1 MFTIFIKMKEK
12 NKLLY
17 DEFSN
22 NVAGVKAFNQ
32 CMSLGN
38 VLNDKKNRLIC
49 IDVNNHLKVF
59 NGEVIEDEN
68 LLKNMLPVSGIVT
81 YFSTD
86 KDTNVKNPYLA
97 VASGIHIFIYRF
109 LKGIKKIPIPDQNQN
124 SIEQY
129 IYDLFLMGEI
139 NSKQCLEKLEK
150 LAEKFMKNKNSDD
163 NYEDIIGKTDD
174 KKVFE
179 YKNEGLSNI
188 TQELLSLEDDNSKIE
203 FLEKNCNHQVKI
215 YNYITI
221 LSSIAQ
227 FQDDLE
233 PESYLIV
240 GTENSSIF
248 IINPSENKI
257 IEKGKLP
264 GVPFLISTNGCYES
278 EHKIIIADRGCNIY
292 ILKKTK
298 INKTIIVSQPMINLL
313 TSDKYIYLG
322 TIGKN
327 YISLKYGGL
336 EEFSITQPNIITS
349 MELAKREINLDTL
362 ILIATKDA
370 ELRIYNHKKLIYVLK
385 IGDNIFGM
393 KFGSFGDRNECIVMC
408 TYGGA
413 LLVKYFNPD
422 EKGSLMNNKLS
433 NKNLDENIKIDIP
446 KKPPMYL
453 DLVQREKEMKNEIQ
467 KKFITDLIKI
477 KYKAMDTY
485 VKILKKGNAPQNF
498 SNSSNLKLSASLEGL
513 GPNFKLNI
521 IFNNGGKNPIYGAV
535 LILDFNRKI
544 YSFQKENIQLSIIMP
559 NIPINYSL
567 PFRNI
572 NENGSSGNI
581 KIIVL
586 GKNEIIPLIQTN
598 IKVPVSELDI
608 L

>member
-1 MFTIFIKMKEK
+1 MKEK

-227 FQDDLE
+227 FQNDLE

>member
-1 MFTIFIKMKEK
+1 MKEK

-150 LAEKFMKNKNSDD
+150 LAEKFMKNKNPDD

-227 FQDDLE
+227 FQNDLE

-278 EHKIIIADRGCNIY
+278 EHKIIIADRGCNVY

>member
-1 MFTIFIKMKEK
+1 MKEK

-86 KDTNVKNPYLA
+86 KDTKVKNPYLA

-150 LAEKFMKNKNSDD
+150 LAEKFMKNKNPDD

-227 FQDDLE
+227 FQDELE

>member
-1 MFTIFIKMKEK
+1 MKEK

>member
-1 MFTIFIKMKEK
+1 MKEK

-150 LAEKFMKNKNSDD
+150 LAEKFMKNKNPDD

-227 FQDDLE
+227 FQNDLE

-278 EHKIIIADRGCNIY
+278 EHKIIIADRGCNVY

-313 TSDKYIYLG
+313 TSDKFIYLG

>member
-1 MFTIFIKMKEK
+1 MKEK

-298 INKTIIVSQPMINLL
+298 INKTIVVSQPMINLL

-581 KIIVL
+581 KIHGRNDL
-586 GKNEIIPLIQTN
+586 PYAGRYRCAGSCTQ
-598 IKVPVSELDI
+598 
-608 L
+608 

>member
-1 MFTIFIKMKEK
+1 MKEK

-86 KDTNVKNPYLA
+86 KDTKVKNPYLA

>member
-1 MFTIFIKMKEK
+1 MKEK

-150 LAEKFMKNKNSDD
+150 LAEKFMKNKNPDD

-227 FQDDLE
+227 FQDELE

-278 EHKIIIADRGCNIY
+278 EHKIIIADRGCNVY